1 MKLKST
7 YMRPVGYDSVYPR
20 VTVNEPTETEYL
32 CIGWSLVEL
41 DEEREQ
47 VGIGKKNLSAMTHS
61 FLTRPVR
68 RTEMYFNVD
77 EKVNV
82 RFHEC
87 GVAPVNPFYSGDW
100 DKKEDQVFMLDPDV
114 RVSIFKWSR
123 SRGCVVLKQSN
134 ILFL

>member
-1 MKLKST
+1 MSQPKPNTFLS
-7 YMRPVGYDSVYPR
+7 
-20 VTVNEPTETEYL
+20 
-32 CIGWSLVEL
+32 IGWSLVEL

-77 EKVNV
+77 ENVNV

-100 DKKEDQVFMLDPDV
+100 DKREGQGIMLDPDV
-114 RVSIFKWSR
+114 RVSILFQVITVERRRCFETVEHLILIKYLCMQLATW
-123 SRGCVVLKQSN
+123 LFN
-134 ILFL
+134 IQ